1 MTLDQLSQKL
11 CQGGSST
18 PELDGRL
25 LLTMVTGLTPAQI
38 LAGDWRLSPNQAKQL
53 SELVEART
61 QTPIAYLRG
70 RVEFFGI
77 DFNVDRRVLVPRP
90 ESEDLVSLALSLG
103 PHQAVY
109 DIGCGSGCLGLA
121 YWANQSQPTDLYL
134 VDSSAEALAV
144 AQENA
149 TRLACPAKFWLKSVA
164 DLEPEVWQ
172 PQSLV
177 LANLPYLD
185 QDEKE
190 AHYQHCPD
198 LRAEP
203 TEALFASRRGLA
215 IYRQLWPQLGPQPS
229 HLLIEADYPQQATL
243 IAQGKKYGWRLLDH
257 RGLALAF
264 SRQTK

>member
-1 MTLDQLSQKL
+1 MTLDQLRQKL
-11 CQGGSST
+11 RQRGSST

-25 LLTMVTGLTPAQI
+25 LLAMVTGLTVAQI
-38 LAGDWRLSPNQAKQL
+38 LAGDWQLSPKQAKQL
-53 SELVEART
+53 SELVEARA

-77 DFNVDRRVLVPRP
+77 DFNVDRRALVPRP
-90 ESEDLVSLALSLG
+90 ESEDLVSLALSLA
-103 PHQAVY
+103 PHRAVY

-121 YWANQSQPTDLYL
+121 YQLNQSQPTKLHL
-134 VDSSAEALAV
+134 VDSSAEALAL

-149 TRLACPAKFWLKSVA
+149 TRLACPAEFWLKSVA

-203 TEALFASRRGLA
+203 PQALFANRRGLA
-215 IYRQLWPQLGPQPS
+215 IYRQLWPRLGPQPS
-229 HLLIEADYPQQATL
+229 HLLIEANYSQQATL
-243 IAQGKKYGWRLLDH
+243 IAQGKKYGWQLLSH

-264 SRQTK
+264 GR